1 MKVRPDEFW
10 GIVPRTP
17 QSEIIIE
24 LKNLAGAEAT
34 TQCTEHWAWRAAD
47 YIIELENKIKEL
59 ENERR
64 IRSK

>member
-1 MKVRPDEFW
+1 MV
-10 GIVPRTP
+10 
-17 QSEIIIE
+17 IE

-47 YIIELENKIKEL
+47 YIIDLENKIKEL

-64 IRSK
+64 V